1 LAQSRFFSK
10 KQAAFLVLPL
20 KYYLWSDSMKLKGS
34 QILLKMLEEEKVDL
48 IFGYP
53 GGAVLDI
60 YDQLYKSKL
69 KHILVRHEQGA
80 VHAADGYARATG
92 KVGVCLVTS
101 GPGATNTVTGIA
113 TANMDSIPVVV
124 FTGQVPT
131 TLIGNDAF
139 QESDITGITRPCT
152 KHNFLVRSVEELAAT
167 IKEAFHIARSG
178 RPGPVLVDLPKNVMA
193 AETEFNPAN
202 IKIRN
207 YDVAHK
213 PVPKKLSQVLEMFL
227 HAKKPLLMTGG
238 GAILG
243 KASDELTKLARQ
255 YQIPVTGTL
264 MGLGSFPGTDPLWL
278 GMLGMHGTYHANMAV
293 SHCDLLIAV
302 GVRFDDRVTGT
313 IETFAPNAQIVQI
326 DIDPSSINRNV
337 VVELPIIGETKA
349 TLKDLI
355 RFLAEHKYIPA
366 KDTRQ
371 EWLTEIEQ
379 WREKVPLT
387 YCQNGEIIKPQY
399 VIEKLYHVTNGD
411 VFVTTEVGQNQMW
424 TAQFFKFNKPNT
436 FITSG
441 GLGTMGYG
449 LPAAIGVKC
458 AFPDKQVVDIAGDGS
473 IQMNIQELATAAQ
486 YNIAVKVV
494 LLNNGFL
501 GMVRQWQELFYEKRY
516 SHTDMTYAPD
526 FVKLAEAYGVV
537 GMRATK
543 PAEVEKTLR
552 EAFSIDKPVLM
563 DFRVSREECVYPIV
577 RPGESLSE
585 MDLGTR
591 EMIN

>member
-1 LAQSRFFSK
+1 
-10 KQAAFLVLPL
+10 
-20 KYYLWSDSMKLKGS
+20 MKMKGS

-213 PVPKKLSQVLEMFL
+213 PVPKKLSQVLEML
-227 HAKKPLLMTGG
+227 LQAKKPLLMTGG
-238 GAILG
+238 GVILG